1 MKGTVI
7 STWINSLR
15 SIYGNDIVNNAL
27 RRIGWAENRIIS
39 PLEEISDSEPK
50 SLVAEISKQVGKNEN
65 EIWRSI
71 GKHNIQSF
79 SKWFPSYFERSS
91 LKSFLMMMDDV
102 HTQLTRMIKGAV
114 PPRLF
119 ATDLG
124 EKELEIKYVSK
135 RGMFDYFLGL
145 LEGSAEFFK
154 EKIEI
159 KELDRGSENGHSMLR
174 VHLKLEKG
182 FRTSKNYTL
191 SRLLSLG
198 ILKKLTLKI
207 SFITGILT
215 APVSL
220 LLADNMLDAGIMT
233 LSTFVLSAIVTAIA
247 LAPLN
252 SIKKELLNLN
262 ELDFSSFNSMK
273 TGDELEDLQE
283 RINRIKETMQKDF
296 LFLKGGND
304 DMYSFTKAFSDIA
317 ANMKTVSDGIS
328 DIVQD
333 VANGAVHQAE
343 ETEKSVDII
352 GANMDA
358 LSKIADE
365 ELQSSEQLKTA
376 VSSIKQSA
384 LETQGVAKMLLNV
397 KDNFSHVNT
406 QGVEL
411 SRRVADIM
419 NIVTTVESIAD
430 QTNLLSLNAA
440 IESARA
446 GEMGR
451 GFAVVAGEIR
461 GLAENSKTAVKTINE
476 NLQLFTDEVSKLV
489 AQINA
494 QFKQLEESNR
504 TLEKVATDNTDSTEK
519 IATVAGSIVKLV
531 EEMSAQTLQLSNVF
545 ENVHSLAAIAQ
556 ENSASSQEMSA
567 NVIEYSNKIKELTSY
582 IEELEKLSQN
592 FKTELRRYKI

>member
-1 MKGTVI
+1 MKGTVV

-15 SIYGNDIVNNAL
+15 TMYGDNTVNQAL
-27 RRIGWAENRIIS
+27 RKIGWAENRILS
-39 PLEEISDSEPK
+39 PLEEINDNEPK
-50 SLVAEISKQVGKNEN
+50 SLVAEIGRHTGKSEN
-65 EIWRSI
+65 EIWRAI
-71 GKHNIQSF
+71 GKHNIESF

-102 HTQLTRMIKGAV
+102 HAQLTKMIKGAV
-114 PPRLF
+114 PPRLL

-124 EKELEIKYVSK
+124 EKELELKYLSK
-135 RGMFDYFLGL
+135 RGMYDYFLGL

-154 EKIEI
+154 EKLEI
-159 KELDRGSENGHSMLR
+159 TELERGSENGQSMMKVR
-174 VHLKLEKG
+174 LKLEKG
-182 FRTSKNYTL
+182 FSSSKDFPL

-198 ILKKLTLKI
+198 ILKKLSMKI
-207 SFITGILT
+207 AVAIGVLT
-215 APVSL
+215 APLSFLVTGNLMDTAVISL
-220 LLADNMLDAGIMT
+220 SVL
-233 LSTFVLSAIVTAIA
+233 VLSAAAAAIT
-247 LAPLN
+247 LSPLN
-252 SIKKELLNLN
+252 SIRKELQELN
-262 ELDFSSFNSMK
+262 ELNFASFTTIK
-273 TGDELEDLQE
+273 TGDELEEIQSS
-283 RINRIKETMQKDF
+283 INLIKETMQKDF

-304 DMYSFTKAFSDIA
+304 DMYSFTKAFGDIA

-352 GANMDA
+352 GANMNM
-358 LSKIADE
+358 LNKIAEE
-365 ELQSSEQLKTA
+365 ELKSSDQLKSA
-376 VSSIKQSA
+376 VNSIKHSA
-384 LETQGVAKMLLNV
+384 QETQSVAKMLLNV
-397 KDNFSHVNT
+397 KDNFAHVNT

-419 NIVTTVESIAD
+419 NIVTTVENIAD

-461 GLAENSKTAVKTINE
+461 GLAENSKTAVKTINA
-476 NLQLFTDEVSKLV
+476 NLQLFTDEVSRLV

-494 QFKQLEESNR
+494 QFKQLEESNK

-519 IATVAGSIVKLV
+519 IAVVAGSIVKLV

-582 IEELEKLSQN
+582 IEELEKLSHN
-592 FKTELRRYKI
+592 FKSELNRYKI